1 MSRIAET
8 FATLKRSGRGGF
20 IPFITAGDPDL
31 PTTELLLIELA
42 AAGADIIELGVP
54 FSDPMADGEVIQR
67 SSERAVRNGVTI
79 SDVIACAA
87 RAKKRINVPIVL
99 FSYFNP
105 LLQFGSERLA
115 IEARN
120 AGVDA
125 VLVTDL
131 IPEEAQSW
139 CETLYRHDLD
149 PIFLVAPTT
158 SDERLARI
166 AERASGFVY
175 AISRAGVTGARDEMT
190 GDAKRLVG
198 RVRAITDLPVA
209 VGFGIS
215 NAEQVREVWC
225 FADAAVVGS
234 AIVSQIEKL
243 AGTKDLTKRIGEF
256 AQSLFEPK
264 QVDQA
269 TGP

>member
-1 MSRIAET
+1 MSRIAEK
-8 FATLKRSGRGGF
+8 FAELKRSGRGGF

-31 PTTELLLIELA
+31 ATTELLLIELA

-79 SDVIACAA
+79 SGVIACAA
-87 RAKKRINVPIVL
+87 QAKKRINVPIVL

-105 LLQFGSERLA
+105 LLQFGCERLA
-115 IEARN
+115 HEAKQ
-120 AGVDA
+120 AAIDA

-131 IPEEAQSW
+131 IPEEAGDWTQM
-139 CETLYRHDLD
+139 LLQHQLD
-149 PIFLVAPTT
+149 PILLVAPTT
-158 SDERLARI
+158 SDERVARI
-166 AERASGFVY
+166 AQQARGFIY
-175 AISRAGVTGARDEMT
+175 AVSRAGVTGARDEIKR
-190 GDAKRLVG
+190 DAETLVR
-198 RVRAITDLPVA
+198 RVRAITNLPVA

-215 NAEQVREVWC
+215 NAEQVREVWR

-256 AQSLFEPK
+256 ARSLFEPK
-264 QVDQA
+264 QVDQV